1 MKITDIV
8 KDYSYGSASSNRGL
22 ETAILVEAAEL
33 GIEWADTEMMAIR
46 SNRRDKSDK
55 TAKKRLKNHIKS
67 NLNIETPYG
76 VLFTTVILPFII
88 NTIVN
93 YVVRKIIELM
103 FKEINDPT
111 R

>member
-8 KDYSYGSASSNRGL
+8 KDYSYGSASSDRSL
-22 ETAILVEAAEL
+22 EEAILVESADL

-46 SNRRDKSDK
+46 SKKRDKSDK
-55 TAKKRLKNHIKS
+55 TAKKRLKSHIKS

-88 NTIVN
+88 NAIVN
-93 YVVRKIIELM
+93 YVVKRIIELM
-103 FKEINDPT
+103 TKEIDDPT